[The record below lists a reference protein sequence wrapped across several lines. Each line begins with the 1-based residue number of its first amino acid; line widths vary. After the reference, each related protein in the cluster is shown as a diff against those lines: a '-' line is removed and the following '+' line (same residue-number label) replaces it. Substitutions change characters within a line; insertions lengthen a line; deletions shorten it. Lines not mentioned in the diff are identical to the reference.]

1 MILIILQ
8 FAHGAGVNGRSMIPK
23 SDEAHFERAQV
34 IHTRDPHKMRSVAM
48 SVFGATA
55 FDTNRGEDFAAKVN
69 YLQFGG
75 IGIGY
80 CAYDASAADARASVA
95 FPESDFARVHF
106 ALRGIA
112 RLSLNRT
119 ANLIDPAS
127 LCVCSSGRSSEIVY
141 QPGFRQLFF
150 RVGAT
155 ALSDALIAILG
166 ARPQRAIVFEPV
178 IPADRDRSV
187 MLRQL
192 MLFIGQQLSPSPLEL
207 PEFLQ
212 RELQSMA
219 AAAFLFCC
227 TNNFSEVLDQRGPA
241 AAASQVRLAE
251 DYIESHWN
259 EPITIEQLAA
269 LTQVSVRSLYLAF
282 QRIRGYSPKAFVKM
296 VRMRKAREKLLDPAT
311 ASVMAAALACGF
323 QNLGHFAGGYRM
335 QFGETPSQTL
345 ANARRRL

>member
-1 MILIILQ
+1 MIQ
-8 FAHGAGVNGRSMIPK
+8 
-23 SDEAHFERAQV
+23 
-34 IHTRDPHKMRSVAM
+34 TRDPNEMRRVAI
-48 SVFGATA
+48 SVFGAAT
-55 FDTNRGEDFAAKVN
+55 FDTNRAEDFEAKVN

-75 IGIGY
+75 IGIGFS
-80 CAYDASAADARASVA
+80 AYDASAADARASVA
-95 FPESDFARVHF
+95 FPESDFARVHM

-119 ANLIDPAS
+119 TNLIDPAS
-127 LCVCSSGRSSEIVY
+127 LCVCSSGRSSEVVY
-141 QPGFRQLFF
+141 QPGYQQLFF

-155 ALSDALIAILG
+155 ALNDTLIAILG
-166 ARPQRAIVFEPV
+166 ARPQRAIVFDPV
-178 IPADRDRSV
+178 IPADRDRSL

-212 RELQSMA
+212 REIQSVA

-241 AAASQVRLAE
+241 AATYQVRLAE

-282 QRIRGYSPKAFVKM
+282 QRVRGYSPKAFVKM
-296 VRMRKAREKLLDPAT
+296 VRMRKAREKLLDPST
-311 ASVMAAALACGF
+311 ASVMSVALACGF
-323 QNLGHFAGGYRM
+323 QNLGHFASGYRM

-345 ANARRRL
+345 ASARRRL